1 MNTKKLPYEP
11 PTIARNTAGL
21 MNKVGHRGSLASKTQ
36 IDGVEVERLIKDF
49 GSPLFVFSEAALQ
62 RSIGEARS
70 AIDMH
75 LPQAR
80 LCWSYK
86 TNYLG
91 ALCAIFHKAGS
102 LAEVVSGMEYEKAR
116 RLGVPGNEIVF
127 NGPAKTEAELRRA
140 IAERAII
147 HADHFE
153 ELRLI
158 ERIAEESHTKPPIGI
173 RVALDAGIVPRW
185 DRFGF
190 SLEAGGA
197 NQAVEFIAN
206 SPHLEFGGLHTHIG
220 TYILDP
226 SAYARAATKLAEF
239 ASHIEA
245 THAVTPTHLDFG
257 GGFASTNTL
266 ASQYHSGALVP
277 RQGEY
282 IREIGRALSQ
292 STAARMPVYLETG
305 RALVDECGT
314 LLTTV
319 LATKRLPNGRN
330 SIVIDAGVNLLFT
343 AWWYRLE
350 IQPARSTTGFIEDT
364 TVYGPLCMNIDC
376 VRDTIALPAL
386 TAGDTLLIRPV
397 GAYAFTQS
405 MQFIHLRPACV
416 LIGEDGQV
424 ELIRRREVLED
435 LLGPEILPARLSLQ
449 SSPRSSIAGNGGIR
463 EGMEHL
469 LA

>member
-1 MNTKKLPYEP
+1 
-11 PTIARNTAGL
+11 
-21 MNKVGHRGSLASKTQ
+21 
-36 IDGVEVERLIKDF
+36 
-49 GSPLFVFSEAALQ
+49 
-62 RSIGEARS
+62 
-70 AIDMH
+70 
-75 LPQAR
+75 
-80 LCWSYK
+80 
-86 TNYLG
+86 
-91 ALCAIFHKAGS
+91 
-102 LAEVVSGMEYEKAR
+102 
-116 RLGVPGNEIVF
+116 
-127 NGPAKTEAELRRA
+127 
-140 IAERAII
+140 
-147 HADHFE
+147 
-153 ELRLI
+153 
-158 ERIAEESHTKPPIGI
+158 
-173 RVALDAGIVPRW
+173 
-185 DRFGF
+185 
-190 SLEAGGA
+190 
-197 NQAVEFIAN
+197 
-206 SPHLEFGGLHTHIG
+206 
-220 TYILDP
+220 
-226 SAYARAATKLAEF
+226 
-239 ASHIEA
+239 
-245 THAVTPTHLDFG
+245 LDFG

-376 VRDTIALPAL
+376 VRETIALPAL

-463 EGMEHL
+463 EGMQHL